1 MERSSDRIYRYKH
14 NSRRI
19 TPPRY
24 HGRIFHYFVW
34 R

>member
-1 MERSSDRIYRYKH
+1 MARSSDRTYRYKH
-14 NSRRI
+14 NSRGI